1 MDLRG
6 DLLSDRAPPLSKSWL
21 IDILTFIVAIIYI

>member
-6 DLLSDRAPPLSKSWL
+6 DLLSDRAPPLS